1 MADRTLGNL
10 PVMPVLP
17 SSNQRLMSSG
27 DIYQELGPNYSSQEL
42 LVTAALRT
50 AMVPGQEL
58 VADVRP
64 RIATLGLPFPPR
76 WGFPSYQDRQSGID
90 QVLDAQRVF
99 QTRRYDLSGGVAGWQ
114 GAARNV
120 GVEDVW

>member
-1 MADRTLGNL
+1 MITSPR
-10 PVMPVLP
+10 PV
-17 SSNQRLMSSG
+17 RLQNSG

-50 AMVPGQEL
+50 AMIPGQEL
-58 VADVRP
+58 AAGVRP
-64 RIATLGLPFPPR
+64 PLPQIQPFPPR
-76 WGFPSYQDRQSGID
+76 YGYPTYPDRQPGIEVAFTAD
-90 QVLDAQRVF
+90 RAYPNA
-99 QTRRYDLSGGVAGWQ
+99 RYELSGGVAGWQ

>member
-1 MADRTLGNL
+1 MITSPR
-10 PVMPVLP
+10 PVQLQ
-17 SSNQRLMSSG
+17 NSG
-27 DIYQELGPNYSSQEL
+27 DIYRELGPNYSSQEL

-50 AMVPGQEL
+50 AMIPGQEI
-58 VADVRP
+58 AASVRP
-64 RIATLGLPFPPR
+64 PIATLGMAFPPR
-76 WGFPSYQDRQSGID
+76 WGFPSYQERQADMD

>member
-1 MADRTLGNL
+1 VITSPR
-10 PVMPVLP
+10 PV
-17 SSNQRLMSSG
+17 RLQSSG
-27 DIYQELGPNYSSQEL
+27 DIYQELGPTYSSQEL

-50 AMVPGQEL
+50 AMVPGDEL

-64 RIATLGLPFPPR
+64 NIATLGYPFPPR
-76 WGFPSYQDRQSGID
+76 YGFPSYQDRQSGID
-90 QVLDAQRVF
+90 QVLDAQRNF
-99 QTRRYDLSGGVAGWQ
+99 MNQRYALSGGVAGWQ

>member
-1 MADRTLGNL
+1 VIDGPR
-10 PVMPVLP
+10 PV
-17 SSNQRLMSSG
+17 RLQNSG

-50 AMVPGQEL
+50 AMIPGQEI
-58 VADVRP
+58 VAEVRP
-64 RIATLGLPFPPR
+64 PIPTLGDPFPPR
-76 WGFPSYQDRQSGID
+76 YGYAPYQDRQATI
-90 QVLDAQRVF
+90 QEALDVNRSYPN
-99 QTRRYDLSGGVAGWQ
+99 RRWDLSGGVAGWQ